1 MSGIYIHIPYCL
13 QACRYCDFHFSTNRL
28 NLNEMVDM
36 ICLELVKRKDYLA
49 KEDPIETIYFGGGTP
64 SILPVTQLQKIWQ
77 TIQDNFDCKLKEAT
91 LEANPDDLDDKK
103 LSELLNLGIDRLS
116 IGIQSFHDSVLKFYN
131 RSHNAEESLNVI
143 NKARNAGFKTL
154 SMDLIYGFPHE
165 DHGLWKKDLEATLEQ
180 NPEHISSYCLT
191 VEPKTVLGAWEKK
204 GKFKESSEEF
214 QAEQFEILQ
223 QYLKE
228 AGYIQYEIS
237 NFAKE
242 GAFSMHNSNYWKGIP
257 YLGVGPGAHSY
268 DGQHRGHNLSNNGKY
283 INLLSSGKQAFQ
295 EDYLSEE
302 DRINE
307 YILTSLRTIWG
318 VDTTWLKSKYRH
330 DLLLQQVDRLKSFE
344 EQGVIQIENGFIKLS
359 DKGKLL
365 ADYIASKLFI

>member
-1 MSGIYIHIPYCL
+1 
-13 QACRYCDFHFSTNRL
+13 
-28 NLNEMVDM
+28 MVDM
-36 ICLELVKRKDYLA
+36 ICLELIERKSYLS
-49 KEDPIETIYFGGGTP
+49 KEPLIETIYFGGGTP
-64 SILPVTQLQKIWQ
+64 SILPIEQLRKIWN
-77 TIQDNFDCKLKEAT
+77 TIQDNYNCNIQEAT
-91 LEANPDDLDDKK
+91 LEANPDDLNDEK
-103 LSELLNLGIDRLS
+103 LSELLSLGIDRLS

-131 RSHNAEESLNVI
+131 RSHNAGESLNVI
-143 NKARNAGFKTL
+143 QKARNAGFKTL

-165 DHGLWKKDLEATLEQ
+165 DHSLWEKDLEATLEQ

-191 VEPKTVLGAWEKK
+191 VEPKTVLGVWEKK
-204 GKFKESSEEF
+204 GKFKEATEEF

-242 GAFSMHNSNYWKGIP
+242 NAYSIHNSNYWKGIP
-257 YLGVGPGAHSY
+257 YLGVGPGSHSF
-268 DGQHRGHNLSNNGKY
+268 DGFHRGHNLSNNGKY
-283 INLLSSGKQAFQ
+283 IKLLQSGMLAF
-295 EDYLSEE
+295 EIDHLSKE

-307 YILTSLRTIWG
+307 YILTALRTIWG
-318 VDTTWLKSKYRH
+318 IDTKWLEKQYNFS
-330 DLLLQQVDRLKSFE
+330 LLLLHSENLKSFK
-344 EQGVIQIENGFIKLS
+344 EQGMIQIEEGMITLS

>member
-1 MSGIYIHIPYCL
+1 MSGIYIHVPFCL

-28 NLNEMVDM
+28 NLKEMVDM
-36 ICLELVKRKDYLA
+36 ICLELVERKSYLSM
-49 KEDPIETIYFGGGTP
+49 EPLIETIYFGGGTP
-64 SILPVTQLQKIWQ
+64 SILPIEQLRKIWD
-77 TIQDNFDCKLKEAT
+77 TIQDNYDCNIQEAT
-91 LEANPDDLDDKK
+91 LEANPDDLNDKK
-103 LSELLNLGIDRLS
+103 LSELLSLGIDRLS
-116 IGIQSFHDSVLKFYN
+116 IGIQSFHDSVLQFYN

-143 NKARNAGFKTL
+143 QKARNAGFKTL

-165 DHGLWKKDLEATLEQ
+165 DHSLWEKDLEATLEQ

-191 VEPKTVLGAWEKK
+191 VEPKTVLGVWEKK
-204 GKFKESSEEF
+204 GKFKEATEEF

-242 GAFSMHNSNYWKGIP
+242 NAYSIHNSNYWKGIP
-257 YLGVGPGAHSY
+257 YLGVGPGSHSF
-268 DGQHRGHNLSNNGKY
+268 DGFHRGHNLSNNGKY
-283 INLLSSGKQAFQ
+283 IKLLQSGMLAF
-295 EDYLSEE
+295 EIDHLSKE

-307 YILTSLRTIWG
+307 YILTALRTIWG
-318 VDTTWLKSKYRH
+318 IDTKWLEKQYNFN
-330 DLLLQQVDRLKSFE
+330 LLLLHSENLKSFK
-344 EQGVIQIENGFIKLS
+344 EQGMIQIEEGMITLS

>member
-1 MSGIYIHIPYCL
+1 MSGIYIHVPFCL

-28 NLNEMVDM
+28 NLKEMVDM
-36 ICLELVKRKDYLA
+36 ICLELVERKSYLSM
-49 KEDPIETIYFGGGTP
+49 EPLIETIYFGGGTP
-64 SILPVTQLQKIWQ
+64 SILPIEQLRKIWD
-77 TIQDNFDCKLKEAT
+77 TIQDNYDCNIQEAT
-91 LEANPDDLDDKK
+91 LEANPDDLNDKN
-103 LSELLNLGIDRLS
+103 LSELLSLGIDRLS
-116 IGIQSFHDSVLKFYN
+116 IGIQSFHDSVLQFYN

-143 NKARNAGFKTL
+143 QKARNAGFKTL

-165 DHGLWKKDLEATLEQ
+165 DHSLWEKDLEATLEQ

-191 VEPKTVLGAWEKK
+191 VEPKTVLGVWEKK
-204 GKFKESSEEF
+204 GKFKEATEEF

-242 GAFSMHNSNYWKGIP
+242 NAYSIHNSNYWKGIP
-257 YLGVGPGAHSY
+257 YLGVGPGSHSF
-268 DGQHRGHNLSNNGKY
+268 DGFHRGHNLSNNGKY
-283 INLLSSGKQAFQ
+283 IKLLQSGMLAF
-295 EDYLSEE
+295 EIDHLSKE

-307 YILTSLRTIWG
+307 YILTALRTIWG
-318 VDTTWLKSKYRH
+318 IDTKWLEKQYNFN
-330 DLLLQQVDRLKSFE
+330 LLLLHSENLKSFK
-344 EQGVIQIENGFIKLS
+344 EQGMIQIEEGMITLS